1 MGYYKL
7 PFQSFAIKTAIQ
19 QQSSMFDF
27 SSAALRAICLGCIL
41 LACHPTLAE
50 ERLNQ
55 EILAQEQKAIEAATL
70 PEEQRKQALDWLG
83 QAGQWLRQAQTAQ
96 SDRQALEQAAREAPK
111 RLAEIRQLLEH
122 PEKLTHNWPGLDFS
136 RPLERLEIRLAE
148 EESALTKHQTALEQ
162 KEREL
167 SELLGAATTSGQQIA
182 QLERELAEVET
193 ELEAIAEA
201 SAAPL
206 DRARRFSL
214 TARRA
219 WLQAELDRLRLR
231 QANLAILTELRRAER
246 DALALQ
252 SEARQSR
259 VELLRQA
266 VQSARERQVL
276 SAAGEARLALQAA
289 EPEVR
294 QALEENLHLW
304 AELEGLIDG
313 GKNLNQRSGQLK
325 RLLDDLQS
333 DFDQVQQAIALAG
346 TDETIAKLLR
356 KRHKSLPSP
365 TSFRREA
372 EVRQSALKLAVARR
386 FEIEEALRRL
396 SDPDQL
402 TETRL
407 EALPA
412 DTSEARRAVL
422 RLQWRETFQNRREA
436 LQALQQEY
444 TRYLSALSELD
455 AIEKQLTQLA
465 GSYHAYI
472 EQKLL
477 WIRYRGMPGSVGK
490 IIAPVTAILTP
501 TALTERGIRL
511 FRLAAADPVPP
522 GLLLATIV
530 VLFVF
535 RRQIKQDLIDLAQLT
550 RSIRT
555 DRFLNTIRALG
566 DTVILAA
573 PLPLLLLGLGVWL
586 KRASGGDDEI
596 SALAEG
602 LLLAG
607 KPAATL
613 SFLRQVCRPEGLAQ
627 RHLRWL
633 TATREQL
640 WRHLSWFEP
649 WAVACAF
656 VVAASGG
663 LSLTEA
669 SLGLG
674 RWTFVL
680 LMLTT
685 SLLIYHLW
693 RRGGRILTELAALR
707 SSWVV
712 TYHPLWFP
720 LAMLGPI
727 ALALG
732 AAAGFYYAALYLA
745 EGLFRMLW
753 YFVALML
760 AKDFLLRWLYV
771 TERRLRYQEILRRR
785 EELRAGK
792 TQSEAPASELPP
804 VEEPEVDFGRLS
816 DQTRRLF
823 RIGFFFAALG
833 GLWLIWKDAVPALT
847 LLEHV
852 PLPMTTTKIVG
863 GVSKE
868 VPLTLADVITGLL
881 LGLLTVLAA
890 KNLPGLLEFILLQ
903 RLPMETGA
911 RYAWTALS
919 QYLIAA
925 IGIYVIFSSLGVQW
939 ADIQWLIA
947 ALSVG
952 VGFGLQEVVANFIS
966 GLILLFERPIRVG
979 DLVTVGNVT
988 GTVSR
993 IRIRATTILNWD
1005 RQELIIPN
1013 KNFITGEFL
1022 NWTLTDTVNR
1032 LQIQVGIAYGSDPD
1046 RAMRLIAEAAAEHPE
1061 VLADPKPLVSFEG
1074 FGDNALLLVLRAY
1087 LGSLDNRLAT
1097 ITELHQAIYT
1107 KLTAAGIAIAFPQRD
1122 VHLDTLKPIEIRIR
1136 QAELSQPAPHLSSAT
1151 VSDRQPTSPPVAHK
1165 T

>member
-1 MGYYKL
+1 MRDL
-7 PFQSFAIKTAIQ
+7 P
-19 QQSSMFDF
+19 
-27 SSAALRAICLGCIL
+27 SAALRFICLGFTL
-41 LACHPTLAE
+41 LAFHPALAE
-50 ERLNQ
+50 ERLN
-55 EILAQEQKAIEAATL
+55 EESLAQEQKAIEAANL
-70 PEEQRKQALDWLG
+70 PEEQRKKAIDWLG
-83 QAGQWLRQAQTAQ
+83 QASQWLRQAQTAQ
-96 SDRQALEQAAREAPK
+96 SDRQAFEKAAREAPK

-122 PEKLTHNWPGLDFS
+122 PEKLTRGWPALDFS
-136 RPLERLEIRLAE
+136 RPLEWLEIQRAE
-148 EESALTKHQTALEQ
+148 EESLLTKNQTALEQ

-167 SELLGAATTSGQQIA
+167 TELLEAATTSGQQTA
-182 QLERELAEVET
+182 KFERELAEVES
-193 ELEAIAEA
+193 ELKAIAEA
-201 SAAPL
+201 SATPL

-214 TARRA
+214 EARRA

-231 QANLAILTELRRAER
+231 QANLAILTELSRAER
-246 DALALQ
+246 DASALQ
-252 SEARQSR
+252 AEARQSR

-276 SAAGEARLALQAA
+276 GAAREAKLALQAA

-294 QALEENLHLW
+294 QELEKNLRLW

-313 GKNLNQRSGQLK
+313 SKNLNQRSQQLK
-325 RLLDDLQS
+325 RLLDGLQS
-333 DFDQVQQAIALAG
+333 DFDKIQQAIALAG
-346 TDETIAKLLR
+346 TDETIAQLLR
-356 KRHKSLPSP
+356 KRHKSLPSL
-365 TSFRREA
+365 TAFRQEA
-372 EVRQSALKLAVARR
+372 EVRQSALKLAVTRR

-396 SDPDQL
+396 SDPDKL
-402 TETRL
+402 TETRI

-422 RLQWRETFQNRREA
+422 RLQWRETFHNRREA

-455 AIEKQLTQLA
+455 AIEKQLTQLTE
-465 GSYHAYI
+465 SYHDYI

-477 WIRYRGMPGSVGK
+477 WIRYRGMPGSVDK
-490 IIAPVTAILTP
+490 ILAPVTAILTP
-501 TALTERGIRL
+501 TGPAERGIRL
-511 FRLAAADPVPP
+511 FRLVAANPVPP
-522 GLLLATIV
+522 GLLLATVIA
-530 VLFVF
+530 LLVF
-535 RRQIKQDLIDLAQLT
+535 RRRIKHDLTDLAQLT

-555 DRFLNTIRALG
+555 DSFLNTIRALG

-573 PLPLLLLGLGVWL
+573 PLPLLLSGLGLWL
-586 KRASGGDDEI
+586 KRASGGDEQI
-596 SALAEG
+596 SALAQG

-607 KPAATL
+607 MPAATL
-613 SFLRQVCRPEGLAQ
+613 GFLRQVCRPEGLAQ

-633 TATREQL
+633 AATREQL
-640 WRHLSWFEP
+640 WRHLYWFEP

-669 SLGLG
+669 SSGLG

-685 SLLIYHLW
+685 GLLIYRLW
-693 RRGGRILTELAALR
+693 RRGGRILPELATSRA
-707 SSWVV
+707 SWVV

-720 LAMLGPI
+720 LVMLGPI
-727 ALALG
+727 VLALG

-760 AKDFLLRWLYV
+760 GKDFLLRWLYV

-785 EELRAGK
+785 EELRAAK
-792 TQSEAPASELPP
+792 TQAEAPASELPP

-816 DQTRRLF
+816 EQTRRLF
-823 RIGFFFAALG
+823 RIGFFFAAVG
-833 GLWLIWKDAVPALT
+833 GLWLIWKDAVPALSF
-847 LLEHV
+847 LENV
-852 PLPMTTTKIVG
+852 PLPMTTTKLVG

-890 KNLPGLLEFILLQ
+890 KNLPGLLEFSILQ
-903 RLPMETGA
+903 RLPLEKGA

-939 ADIQWLIA
+939 ADIQWLVA

-1013 KNFITGEFL
+1013 KSFITGEFI

-1032 LQIQVGIAYGSDPD
+1032 VRIEVGIAYGSDAGH
-1046 RAMRLIAEAAAEHPE
+1046 AMRLLAEAAAEHPE

-1074 FGDNALLLVLRAY
+1074 FGDNTLLLVLRAY

-1097 ITELHQAIYT
+1097 ITELHQSIYT
-1107 KLTAAGIAIAFPQRD
+1107 KLAAAGIEISFPQRD
-1122 VHLDTLKPIEIRIR
+1122 VHLDSVRPLEIKILR
-1136 QAELSQPAPHLSSAT
+1136 ETKEQP
-1151 VSDRQPTSPPVAHK
+1151 SP
-1165 T
+1165 

>member
-1 MGYYKL
+1 MR
-7 PFQSFAIKTAIQ
+7 
-19 QQSSMFDF
+19 DF
-27 SSAALRAICLGCIL
+27 PSATLRVICLGCIL
-41 LACHPTLAE
+41 LVFHPVLAE
-50 ERLNQ
+50 ERLNE
-55 EILAQEQKAIEAATL
+55 EILAQEQKAIEAANL
-70 PEEQRKQALDWLG
+70 SEEQRKKAIDWLG

-122 PEKLTHNWPGLDFS
+122 PEKLTRDWPGLDFS
-136 RPLERLEIRLAE
+136 RPLEWLEIRLAE
-148 EESALTKHQTALEQ
+148 EESALTKNQTALEQ

-167 SELLGAATTSGQQIA
+167 AELLGAATTSGPQIA
-182 QLERELAEVET
+182 KLERELAEVET
-193 ELEAIAEA
+193 ELKAIAET

-214 TARRA
+214 AARRA

-231 QANLAILTELRRAER
+231 QANLAILTELSRAER

-252 SEARQSR
+252 AEARQSR
-259 VELLRQA
+259 VERLRQA

-276 SAAGEARLALQAA
+276 SAAGEAKLALQAA

-294 QALEENLHLW
+294 QALEENLRLW
-304 AELEGLIDG
+304 AELEKLIDG
-313 GKNLNQRSGQLK
+313 GKNLNQRAQQLK
-325 RLLDDLQS
+325 RTLDSLQS
-333 DFDQVQQAIALAG
+333 DFDKIQQAIALAG
-346 TDETIAKLLR
+346 TDETIAQLLR
-356 KRHKSLPSP
+356 KRHKSLSSLI
-365 TSFRREA
+365 TFRQQA
-372 EVRQSALKLAVARR
+372 QDRQSALKLAITRR
-386 FEIEEALRRL
+386 FEIDEALRRL
-396 SDPDQL
+396 SDLDKL
-402 TETRL
+402 TETQL
-407 EALPA
+407 KALPA
-412 DTSEARRAVL
+412 DTGETRRAVL

-436 LQALQQEY
+436 LQTLQQEY

-465 GSYHAYI
+465 RSYHDYI
-472 EQKLL
+472 EQQLL
-477 WIRYRGMPGSVGK
+477 WIRYRGMPSSIGK
-490 IIAPVTAILTP
+490 IIAPVMAILTP
-501 TALTERGIRL
+501 TGLAEVGIRL
-511 FRLAAADPVPP
+511 FQLAAANPAPP
-522 GLLLATIV
+522 GLLLVTIV
-530 VLFVF
+530 SLLVF
-535 RRQIKQDLIDLAQLT
+535 RRQIKRDLTHLAQIT

-555 DRFLNTIRALG
+555 DSFFNTIRALG

-573 PLPLLLLGLGVWL
+573 PLPLLLLSLGLWL
-586 KRASGGDDEI
+586 KRASVGDDQI
-596 SALAEG
+596 SALSQG
-602 LLLAG
+602 LLSAG
-607 KPAATL
+607 KAAATL

-633 TATREQL
+633 AATREQL
-640 WRHLSWFEP
+640 WRHLYWFEP
-649 WAVACAF
+649 LAVACAF

-663 LSLTEA
+663 LSLSEA

-685 SLLIYHLW
+685 SWLIYRLW
-693 RRGGRILTELAALR
+693 RRDGRILRELATSR

-720 LAMLGPI
+720 PVMLGPI
-727 ALALG
+727 VLALG

-760 AKDFLLRWLYV
+760 VKDFLLRWLYV

-785 EELRAGK
+785 EELRVAK
-792 TQSEAPASELPP
+792 TQTGAPASELPP

-816 DQTRRLF
+816 EQTRRLF

-847 LLEHV
+847 FLENIL
-852 PLPMTTTKIVG
+852 LPMTTTKMVG
-863 GVSKE
+863 GVAKE

-890 KNLPGLLEFILLQ
+890 KNLPGLLEFTLLQ
-903 RLPMETGA
+903 RLPMDKGA

-925 IGIYVIFSSLGVQW
+925 IGIYVIFASLGVQW

-993 IRIRATTILNWD
+993 IRMRATSILNWD

-1013 KNFITGEFL
+1013 KNFITGEFI
-1022 NWTLTDTVNR
+1022 NWTLTDTINR
-1032 LQIQVGIAYGSDPD
+1032 VRIDVGIAYGSDVQL
-1046 RAMRLIAEAAAEHPE
+1046 AMRLISEAAAEHPH

-1087 LGSLDNRLAT
+1087 LGSPDNRLAT
-1097 ITELHQAIYT
+1097 ITELHHSIYA
-1107 KLTAAGIAIAFPQRD
+1107 KFTAAGIEIAFPQRD
-1122 VHLDTLKPIEIRIR
+1122 VHLATRKPLEVRIR
-1136 QAELSQPAPHLSSAT
+1136 REEANA
-1151 VSDRQPTSPPVAHK
+1151 SDLTTGPTNTPP
-1165 T
+1165 